1 MVQFDN
7 QYRQIKIKVVYYGPA
22 MGGKTTCLQY
32 IHRITDPARRTKL
45 YSLNTASDRT
55 LFFDLLSLNL
65 GRIRGYRLALQL
77 YTVPG
82 QVQYNATRRA
92 VLSGADGVVF
102 VADSDVEQRQANI
115 ESIENLW
122 DNLLANG
129 IDKEAIPLILHFN
142 KRDLPNIM
150 TVEEMDAAINTRKVP
165 TFPSIALKGDGV
177 LEGFLSVSQATL
189 AAVADKLGVGG
200 NKQAIQRLQE
210 QVKIALKPF
219 MEESEE
225 EQEAGPPEDDIS
237 VIRPSG
243 DTSADLPMSQ
253 DVLVDEAVRANMAM
267 TDLNVQLDNVS
278 KQLKRKVRVL
288 EGIGDFSRSVAGEQD
303 TGGVL
308 RLLLKKTVSLLRV
321 QGVAALVVNGAGK
334 LRPAAGHG
342 FKQDPLLSTSGES
355 GEPLALS
362 LVSQREPMLISPE
375 SSNGKGT
382 QLMKAIEAAG
392 FASAIVAPMVAHDRT
407 VALLTAYASPKRPAL
422 DENDL
427 QLASIL
433 ATGGGMGFAN
443 AQAWHRLEDLN
454 KELERQV
461 SDRTRQLRTS
471 LDETSRLANDLSE
484 KNSLLEDAY
493 RDLSELDHIKN
504 ELISRISHEL
514 KAPVTSLLTA
524 AKILGRQKEEPIEKN
539 ERFVGIIC
547 EEAEKLSEI
556 IQTVFQ
562 ASVLASSGKSI
573 ERSSVRVED
582 LLRHAMVPLR
592 DLAQEREVRV
602 QVLSAGGLNAISCD
616 QETMEAAVRAVIKNA
631 IEFNNKGGEVKV
643 EVRQLVQDEQPW
655 LMLRVADSGVGIPEQ
670 DQAHIFDTFWQGS
683 NVLSGKPRGVGLGLA
698 IAKRVVEN
706 HGGTISVESTMG
718 KGTQMTILVP
728 EGAAD

>member
-22 MGGKTTCLQY
+22 MGGKTTCLQH
-32 IHRITDPARRTKL
+32 IHRVTDPARRTKL

-102 VADSDVEQRQANI
+102 VADSDVEQRQANV

-129 IDKEAIPLILHFN
+129 IDKESIPLILHFN
-142 KRDLPNIM
+142 KRDLPTVM
-150 TVEEMDAAINTRKVP
+150 TVEEMDAEINTRKVP
-165 TFPSIALKGDGV
+165 TFPSVALKGDGV

-189 AAVADKLGVGG
+189 ASVADKLGVGG
-200 NKQAIQRLQE
+200 NKQAIRRLQD
-210 QVKIALKPF
+210 QVTIALKPY
-219 MEESEE
+219 MEEDGEE
-225 EQEAGPPEDDIS
+225 KEEARSPEEDIS

-243 DTSADLPMSQ
+243 DTSEDLPLSQ
-253 DVLVDEAVRANMAM
+253 DVLVDEAVRANIAM

-321 QGVAALVVNGAGK
+321 QGVAALVVTGAGK

-342 FKQDPLLSTSGES
+342 FKQDPLLSTADES
-355 GEPLALS
+355 GEPLAQS
-362 LVSQREPMLISPE
+362 LVTQREPILISPE

-382 QLMKAIEAAG
+382 QLMTAIEAAG
-392 FASAIVAPMVAHDRT
+392 FASAIVAPMISHDRT
-407 VALLTAYASPKRPAL
+407 VALLIAYASPKRPAL

-433 ATGGGMGFAN
+433 ASGGGMGFAN
-443 AQAWHRLEDLN
+443 AQAWHRLEELN
-454 KELERQV
+454 RDLERQV

-484 KNSLLEDAY
+484 KNSLIEDAY
-493 RDLSELDHIKN
+493 RDLSELDDIKN

-524 AKILGRQKEEPIEKN
+524 AKILGRQKEAPIEKN
-539 ERFVGIIC
+539 ERFIGIIC

-562 ASVLASSGKSI
+562 ASVLASSTKGI
-573 ERSSVRVED
+573 ERTSVRVED

-602 QVLSAGGLNAISCD
+602 QVLSAGGLNDISCD

-631 IEFNNKGGEVKV
+631 IEFNKG
-643 EVRQLVQDEQPW
+643 R
-655 LMLRVADSGVGIPEQ
+655 
-670 DQAHIFDTFWQGS
+670 
-683 NVLSGKPRGVGLGLA
+683 
-698 IAKRVVEN
+698 
-706 HGGTISVESTMG
+706 
-718 KGTQMTILVP
+718 
-728 EGAAD
+728 